1 MNLANTS
8 RLSKGR
14 LNLVTI
20 LCPLT
25 ALLLTGTAHA
35 QAAKFKVVYN
45 MPGQSGM
52 GGGQGEAIAQS
63 RTGSMYST
71 FSGGPGGVFVV
82 TPKGKAAEFATS
94 IGGYPVTGV
103 LLGTDGNFYGC
114 SQGGG
119 ANQIGLV
126 FQITPDGV
134 AKDIYDF
141 TGYADGDTPQGA
153 LIQGSDGRLYGTTY
167 YSRRLNGSN
176 PGSVAFAVTTGGA
189 FTTLH
194 QFTQAEGYDI
204 SAGLVQGFDGNFYG
218 TASQGGLS
226 GYGTIFSMTPAGAV
240 TVLHN
245 FAGPEGAVPA
255 MGLVQA
261 NDGNFYGAT
270 YGGGN
275 DYGVIF
281 RITPS
286 GTYTPLYSF
295 VGNTDGANPSA
306 PLTLGSDGVLYG
318 TTAFDGPLYGGTI
331 FSMTTSG
338 AFSLLYSFS
347 NNPDKH
353 GYNIYAPVQQNTDG
367 VFFGDSF
374 NGGTCNPS
382 GGCGVIYT
390 FNTGLEPFVRLVTGF
405 APEGVEV
412 GMLGQGFSASS
423 VVKFGGTTAAK
434 VKRIGG
440 GFLTATV
447 PAAALTGAV
456 TVTTGATTL
465 TSNSTFRVTP
475 VDSKFKP
482 AKGKIGTAV
491 SVSGSG
497 FLQTSAVSFGG
508 VAAAFTV
515 ESDTVIS
522 ATVPS
527 GAMTGPIVVTTLG
540 GSATSS
546 TDFTVD

>member
-1 MNLANTS
+1 MDVANTY
-8 RLSKGR
+8 RLAGR
-14 LNLVTI
+14 RLYLAI
-20 LCPLT
+20 LLSPVACL
-25 ALLLTGTAHA
+25 A
-35 QAAKFKVVYN
+35 QANAAFAATGKYKVVYD
-45 MPGQSGM
+45 MPGQAGM
-52 GGGQGEAIAQS
+52 GGGQGEAIAQG
-63 RTGSMYST
+63 RAGLMYST
-71 FSGGPGGVFVV
+71 FSGGPGGVFQVS
-82 TPKGKAAEFATS
+82 PKGKAGELATA
-94 IGGYPVTGV
+94 IGGYPVSGV

-119 ANQIGLV
+119 TNQIGLV
-126 FQITPDGV
+126 FQVTPGGV
-134 AKDIYDF
+134 VTDIYNF

-167 YSRRLNGSN
+167 YSRKINGGG

-218 TASQGGLS
+218 TASQGGSS
-226 GYGTIFSMTPAGAV
+226 GNGTIFRMTPEGAV

-245 FAGPEGAVPA
+245 FVGPEGAVPE

-295 VGNTDGANPSA
+295 IGNTDGANPYA

-318 TTAFDGPLYGGTI
+318 TTAFDGPLDGGTI
-331 FSMTTSG
+331 FSLTTSG
-338 AFSLLYSFS
+338 TFTLLHSFS
-347 NNPDKH
+347 DSPDT
-353 GYNIYAPVQQNTDG
+353 GGFNIYAPVQQNTDG
-367 VFFGDSF
+367 VFFGDTF

-390 FNTGLEPFVRLVTGF
+390 FNTGLAPFVRLVTGF
-405 APEGVEV
+405 ASEGVQI
-412 GMLGQGFSASS
+412 GILGQGFSGSS
-423 VVKFGGTTAAK
+423 VVKFGGTVATK
-434 VKRIGG
+434 VKRSGAT
-440 GFLTATV
+440 FLTATV

-456 TVTTGATTL
+456 TITTGASTL
-465 TSNSTFRVTP
+465 TSNAIFRVTP
-475 VDSKFKP
+475 VENTFKP
-482 AKGKIGTAV
+482 AKGAPGTQV
-491 SVSGSG
+491 NLNGSG
-497 FLQTSAVSFGG
+497 FLQTSAVSFAGTS
-508 VAAAFTV
+508 ASFTV
-515 ESDTVIS
+515 ESDSLIT
-522 ATVPS
+522 ATVPV
-527 GAMTGPIVVTTLG
+527 GAVTGPIAVITAG
-540 GSATSS
+540 GAATSS
-546 TDFTVD
+546 ANFKVK